1 MIWGLC
7 GAILGASRGV
17 SRGTVLDT
25 RLETGVTNDVEDIVF
40 GVIEGVL
47 ECVKGEVVECIIE
60 GAGWG
65 LYGTNPTLW
74 VLVTAETDGVSSWYL
89 F

>member
-1 MIWGLC
+1 M
-7 GAILGASRGV
+7 
-17 SRGTVLDT
+17 SRGTVLAT

-60 GAGWG
+60 GAG
-65 LYGTNPTLW
+65 
-74 VLVTAETDGVSSWYL
+74 
-89 F
+89 